1 MVDETTEEEKG
12 QALRIILDPEHAK
25 KIEASREYFDKA
37 LVIQDD
43 PDFEIRE
50 DGVYMKS
57 VPQVTVP
64 KALFEFAV
72 RLRES
77 EETLQPLKKFW
88 RWCALNPDPAAR
100 RDLFP
105 FLLKYR
111 FNIHPSG
118 FFFAYRN
125 AVLVGNDT
133 EALAQRQA
141 IDAEYRKILGQK
153 SNPSK
158 FYLHLV
164 DGVLKAT
171 SNQNSPTIQ
180 FDGKDLRSLFQEKAE
195 VRYTDAYTK
204 KMRIE
209 IGKPVAEDRTKCN
222 PDPSVTCSRGLHVG
236 AFEWLNAQSGFGA
249 HSLLVL
255 VNPMHVVAVPHSDN
269 YGKMRL
275 CEYLPVST
283 LQRDEYGNI
292 IGLDPTNPVV
302 PLEMAY
308 NYAEACVADL
318 EAQIKTVDKEFAM
331 TISDF
336 LTGVTFNQLI
346 EYRDRAAEYIRNN
359 TVFLNAPDPS
369 FEDEDDLYDEDE
381 W

>member
-1 MVDETTEEEKG
+1 MRNV
-12 QALRIILDPEHAK
+12 LDPEHAK
-25 KIEASREYFDKA
+25 KIEVSRDYFDKA
-37 LVIQDD
+37 LVLEEDN
-43 PDFEIRE
+43 DFEFRE

-72 RLRES
+72 RLRDS
-77 EETLQPLKKFW
+77 GETLQPLKKFW

-125 AVLVGNDT
+125 AVSVGNDAT
-133 EALAQRQA
+133 LAEKQT

-171 SNQNSPTIQ
+171 SNPNSPTIQ
-180 FDGKDLRSLFQEKAE
+180 FNGKDLRALFQEKTE

-204 KMRIE
+204 SMRIE
-209 IGKPVAEDRTKCN
+209 VGKPVTLERTKCN
-222 PDPSVTCSRGLHVG
+222 PHPNVTCSYGLHVG
-236 AFEWLNAQSGFGA
+236 AFEWLNAQRSFGES
-249 HSLLVL
+249 SLLVL

-269 YGKMRL
+269 YGKMRV

-292 IGLDPTNPVV
+292 IGLDPTNPVM
-302 PLEMAY
+302 PLEMAS

-336 LTGVTFNQLI
+336 LMGVTFNQLV

-359 TVFLNAPDPS
+359 TVFLDAPDPS
-369 FEDEDDLYDEDE
+369 FEDEDDFYDEDE
-381 W
+381 DDYEFED